1 MICIHLEG
9 QSIVA
14 DTKQLYGN
22 LEIDKEV
29 DNKIAVALFQF
40 ERYATNRYS

>member
-1 MICIHLEG
+1 MWLIQNI
-9 QSIVA
+9 
-14 DTKQLYGN
+14 YGN

-29 DNKIAVALFQF
+29 DNKIAVALFQL

>member
-1 MICIHLEG
+1 M
-9 QSIVA
+9 A

-29 DNKIAVALFQF
+29 DNEIAVALFQF
-40 ERYATNRYS
+40 ERYATNRNIFVAFVLKHL